1 MTMTDTVDQR
11 ITLARE
17 YLDEARG
24 RSPGTELPR
33 LILERDLAETRR
45 HLGQVLA
52 VIDGQAAALTEAKRA
67 TVLDGLGDAA
77 DLLEHRAAQWCDD
90 CEKAPAACCEEH
102 LADLDAA
109 SRYRELAREIRD
121 QR

>member
-1 MTMTDTVDQR
+1 MTDTVDQR

-17 YLDEARG
+17 YLDEVRG

-33 LILERDLAETRR
+33 LILERELAETRR

-52 VIDGQAAALTEAKRA
+52 VINGQAPALTGAQWELTLVALA
-67 TVLDGLGDAA
+67 DAETYVT
-77 DLLEHRAAQWCDD
+77 DRAAAWCEA
-90 CEKAPAACCEEH
+90 CESAPEGACQEH
-102 LADLDAA
+102 VNDLDQADA
-109 SRYRELAREIRD
+109 YRQLAREIGG